1 MCAIKALW
9 HIVVDELK
17 MNENTE
23 DDYYLNLNR
32 VLTIIRKKY
41 IQEMEIYEET
51 TGLNVNKKVLHSYC
65 GYMKKGRQGR
75 VIQDTISML
84 G

>member
-1 MCAIKALW
+1 MQALW

-17 MNENTE
+17 TNENTE
-23 DDYYLNLNR
+23 DDYYLNLKTA
-32 VLTIIRKKY
+32 LTIIRNKY

-51 TGLNVNKKVLHSYC
+51 TGLNANKKVLHSYC
-65 GYMKKGRQGR
+65 GYMKKGHQGR
-75 VIQDTISML
+75 VIQDAISML

>member
-1 MCAIKALW
+1 MQALW

-23 DDYYLNLNR
+23 DDYYLNLKTA
-32 VLTIIRKKY
+32 LTITRKKY
-41 IQEMEIYEET
+41 IQVMEIYEET
-51 TGLNVNKKVLHSYC
+51 TGLNVNKKVLLIHSYC
-65 GYMKKGRQGR
+65 GCMKTGHQGR
-75 VIQDTISML
+75 VIQDALSML